1 MLNLAPFWHNSSCWE
16 LREMRRGGGG
26 AKGKQKRDDV
36 RETRQVKGRQV
47 VEKKWRWRTESDRLG
62 SERERQI
69 GGQK

>member
-1 MLNLAPFWHNSSCWE
+1 
-16 LREMRRGGGG
+16 MRRGGEGGG